1 MKKLLIILALLAG
14 TVNAEVWV
22 KQVTLPDGNG
32 YAFWFVQEGEVHCWV
47 MPEWVQLSYFD
58 LAWMTVPQTAV
69 NHSWPSAGA
78 EIAAICADGPII
90 PRTTGGPLYTIN
102 QYLRVAQLST
112 VPAGIPCGDPV
123 IRFNFLRA
131 VTYNGQ
137 VGFAW
142 CQ

>member
-1 MKKLLIILALLAG
+1 MRYIILFLFATLAH
-14 TVNAEVWV
+14 AEVWV
-22 KQVTLPDGNG
+22 KQITTSDGNG
-32 YAFWFVQEGEVHCWV
+32 YAFSFVQAGKVNCWV

-58 LAWMTVPQTAV
+58 LTWMTVPQTAV

-78 EIAAICADGPII
+78 EIAAICNDGPVI
-90 PRTTGGPLYTIN
+90 PRTTGGPLYKIN
-102 QYLRVAQLST
+102 HYLRVEQLST
-112 VPAGIPCGDPV
+112 VPSGIPCGDPV

-142 CQ
+142 CK